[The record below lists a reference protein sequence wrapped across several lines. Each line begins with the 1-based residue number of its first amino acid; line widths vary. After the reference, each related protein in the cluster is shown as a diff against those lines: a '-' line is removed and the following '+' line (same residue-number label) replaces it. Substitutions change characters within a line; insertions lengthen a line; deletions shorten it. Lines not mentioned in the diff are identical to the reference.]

1 MDHAPIE
8 LGLVAGNGTPIKVRL
23 FTDHAV
29 RRVPFLSSP
38 DSIVSG
44 RDSQT
49 FAETLNLMLRVR
61 DCDSLHSPAGFWSET
76 SVVPLGQ
83 VSVLASSGSAVVVVA
98 DAVQQATFM
107 LPYFDCGGGY
117 RIEGQDFTN
126 HYRSNVLYIP
136 PVPWRLQCH
145 TPLLAG
151 LSLLIPT
158 AQLQSTAQAMGAG
171 SISLDSLS
179 AALANTAELRTDD
192 SRGSAILDA
201 LFRFFG
207 FVESVLQLQATVPE
221 ILRLDDLLV
230 RQLLLLLMP
239 GLAEGSRFALSPSTQ
254 ESWFGQLLDWM
265 DANCHRALSLSE
277 LEERSSHGRRSLQH
291 AFKERFGCG
300 PMQWLRRRRLHK
312 ARQLLLEA
320 LPANTKVQQVSLACG
335 YISFSSFCRD
345 YRREFG
351 CTAAED
357 LRRLP

>member
-1 MDHAPIE
+1 M
-8 LGLVAGNGTPIKVRL
+8 
-23 FTDHAV
+23 

-38 DSIVSG
+38 DSIVSS

-61 DCDSLHSPAGFWSET
+61 DCDPLLSDAGFWSQT
-76 SVVPLGQ
+76 GVVSLGQ
-83 VSVLASSGSAVVVVA
+83 VSVLASSGSPVVVVA
-98 DAVQQATFM
+98 DAVECSTFM
-107 LPYFDCGGGY
+107 LPYHDCGGTY
-117 RIEGQDFTN
+117 QIEGQYFTN
-126 HYRSNVLYIP
+126 HYRGNVLYIP
-136 PVPWRLQCH
+136 PVPWRLHCE
-145 TPLLAG
+145 TRLLAG

-171 SISLDSLS
+171 SVPLDSLS
-179 AALANTAELRTDD
+179 AALANPAELRTEDA
-192 SRGSAILDA
+192 RGSALLDA

-207 FVESVLQLQATVPE
+207 FVESVRQLQETVPA

-230 RQLLLLLMP
+230 RQLLLLMMP
-239 GLAEGSRFALSPSTQ
+239 GLGEATMLARSPSTQ

-277 LEERSSHGRRSLQH
+277 LEERSGYGRRSLQN
-291 AFKERFGCG
+291 AFNQRFDCG

-312 ARQLLLEA
+312 ARQLLLEG
-320 LPANTKVQQVSLACG
+320 LPANTKVRQVSLACG

-351 CTAAED
+351 CTASAD